1 MLRLTEVHTFYGNV
15 HALKGTSLSLEEG
28 EIVSLIGANGAGKT
42 TMLRSIVGL
51 AKISSGIIEYQG
63 EKITGLS
70 PGHIVK
76 KGLSLCPQGWRIWRD
91 MTVLEN
97 VEMGAYLRRGKSAIR
112 NDMDL
117 VFSLFPILRERRL
130 QLAGTLSGG
139 EQQMLAIGRVLMSR
153 PKTILF
159 DEPSLGLSP
168 MVIEKIS
175 EIIKDIHERGVA
187 VLLVEQNAFL
197 ALTMSNRAY
206 VLETGRIVLEGKAQE
221 LLSNEA
227 VKKAYL
233 GG

>member
-1 MLRLTEVHTFYGNV
+1 M
-15 HALKGTSLSLEEG
+15 
-28 EIVSLIGANGAGKT
+28 
-42 TMLRSIVGL
+42 MRSIVGL
-51 AKISSGIIEYQG
+51 VKISSGIIEYQD
-63 EKITGLS
+63 EKITGLP
-70 PGHIVK
+70 PGQIVR

-97 VEMGAYLRRGKSAIR
+97 IEMGAYLRSSKSEIR
-112 NDMDL
+112 DDRDL
-117 VFSLFPILRERRL
+117 VFSLFPILKDRRL
-130 QLAGTLSGG
+130 LLAGTLSGG

-153 PKTILF
+153 PKMILF

-168 MVIEKIS
+168 MMIEKIC
-175 EIIKDIHERGVA
+175 EIIKDIHERGVT

-197 ALTMSNRAY
+197 ALTMSSRAY